1 MSMQSDKNSIAEILE
16 KLYRP
21 GMKYEDY
28 LKKVYLYFSVEN
40 FKNQYKV
47 FNDETYLANWQYLL
61 LQANDADFPPDDT
74 LVQKYKGNSKYH
86 FFPSSDAEIAQAR
99 RLFQAPRYPIIAKVI
114 YNYRRRAPY
123 PNSDKDDLS
132 GLKNVIN
139 DESIM
144 DNNKEIPGWVY
155 RLPKNFSK
163 GNDVERIYL
172 NVRGCE
178 NVAKILDDF
187 CNKTGCYYKMPFPV
201 EMFDKRVDTC
211 IIYSPKHFSDSEKQD
226 IVQKMSPYVRKDLPT
241 RTNDLDGKK
250 LADGIFVA
258 PNYSNDKL
266 EQHVI
271 ALNSPF
277 EVEMR
282 GAEENRGTSRLK
294 LSTGQVTVFEDFT
307 SVVKKI
313 FPQEAERK
321 QKDLKKIIEN
331 FDISLTESKYVLTPK
346 NGVVSQEDLIS
357 LKNLGCVNPI
367 IQKNQNG
374 ESSGISLSDIVDNH
388 RGLVSSILKRKSKQ
402 FQKDEKPNVVVP
414 KDELQTSVDDVLN
427 ANDIYQNPETG
438 LVGFVPKK
446 GVSKMDAYETL
457 SKLKVFGF
465 LLSLSAPQKD
475 GSRLFVADPK
485 AKDSK
490 NAAIIDILKKA
501 VNQKGK

>member
-1 MSMQSDKNSIAEILE
+1 MQSDKNSIAEILE

-47 FNDETYLANWQYLL
+47 SNDEKYLVYCQDLL
-61 LQANDADFPPDDT
+61 LRANDADFPPDDT
-74 LVQKYKGNSKYH
+74 LVQKYKGNSKYPV
-86 FFPSSDAEIAQAR
+86 FPSSDAEIAQAR
-99 RLFQAPRYPIIAKVI
+99 RLFQAPRYPLIAKVI
-114 YNYRRRAPY
+114 YDYRRRAPY
-123 PNSDKDDLS
+123 PNSDKDDLF
-132 GLKNVIN
+132 GLENVIK

-144 DNNKEIPGWVY
+144 DNNKKISGWVY

-163 GNDVERIYL
+163 ENDVERIYL

-187 CNKTGCYYKMPFPV
+187 CNKTGCYYKMPYPV

-211 IIYSPKHFSDSEKQD
+211 IIYSPKHFSDREKQD
-226 IVQKMSPYVRKDLPT
+226 IVQKMSPYVRKDLPA

-282 GAEENRGTSRLK
+282 GNAENRGTSRLK
-294 LSTGQVTVFEDFT
+294 LSTGQVTIFEDFT

-357 LKNLGCVNPI
+357 LKNLGCINPA

-374 ESSGISLSDIVDNH
+374 EALGISLSAVVDNH
-388 RGLVSSILKRKSKQ
+388 RGLVSSILKHKSKQ
-402 FQKDEKPNVVVP
+402 FQKVEKPKVVMP
-414 KDELQTSVDDVLN
+414 KEELQTLVNDVLN
-427 ANDIYQNPETG
+427 TNDVYQNPETG

-446 GVSKMDAYETL
+446 GVSKMQAYETL

-465 LLSLSAPQKD
+465 LLSLSAEQKD

-485 AKDSK
+485 AMDSK
-490 NAAIIDILKKA
+490 NSEIIDVLKK
-501 VNQKGK
+501 QLGKGCK